1 MAIYHLS
8 YKTGT
13 RAGGQ
18 SAGAK
23 YAYLTRTEQYEG
35 GSEQVAYVEHAHYP
49 SYVSDPADFW
59 KAADAY
65 ERANG
70 SLFVEVEVALP
81 KELDEQQRLE
91 LAREYAEWLSY
102 KMPTRETDALADGPL
117 PYTIALHK
125 GHEGGNPHAH
135 IMLNERPTD
144 GVERTLETTFK
155 RANREHPEL
164 GGAAKSVAF
173 KHTNTVNE
181 VRQEWELKANAALE
195 RAGHEARIDHRSYA
209 EQGVEREPGV
219 HMGHRATAMERRGE
233 QTERGDEQRA
243 IQERN
248 REREQAAELARERAE
263 FDARVERMKER
274 LVREGYEES
283 TKMNG
288 RVESTLEKGGKQ
300 ATLVMNHE
308 QKKYALVFDEQPQK
322 VSLAQVKNEFVLER
336 QPMAFSELK
345 TGDEASVRPRGE
357 EVSLYVGLVSAGHLK
372 AQKEKERAE
381 QEEQARE
388 REREKEREKER
399 EQQRQQEERA
409 RQNAQAIK
417 QEVEAQNKAYREA
430 GWVQQQHM
438 VTGKVA
444 SVREVGDARVV
455 VVASEYSKSYAVMVN
470 AEERSAS
477 VKVNDKDKAELV
489 MERAATPLKRGDSA
503 YADIQGRFICRDY
516 TEASYEKQRIQ
527 RAMDRDNGWDR

>member
-1 MAIYHLS
+1 
-8 YKTGT
+8 
-13 RAGGQ
+13 
-18 SAGAK
+18 
-23 YAYLTRTEQYEG
+23 
-35 GSEQVAYVEHAHYP
+35 
-49 SYVSDPADFW
+49 
-59 KAADAY
+59 
-65 ERANG
+65 
-70 SLFVEVEVALP
+70 
-81 KELDEQQRLE
+81 
-91 LAREYAEWLSY
+91 
-102 KMPTRETDALADGPL
+102 
-117 PYTIALHK
+117 
-125 GHEGGNPHAH
+125 
-135 IMLNERPTD
+135 MLNERPTD
-144 GVERTLETTFK
+144 GVERTLEATFK
-155 RANREHPEL
+155 RANSEHPEL
-164 GGAAKSVAF
+164 GGAPKSVAF
-173 KHTNTVNE
+173 KHADTVNE

-195 RAGHEARIDHRSYA
+195 RAGHDARIDSRSYA
-209 EQGVEREPGV
+209 EQGVDREPGV
-219 HMGHRATAMERRGE
+219 HLGHRATAMERRGE
-233 QTERGDEQRA
+233 QTERGDELRA

-263 FDARVERMKER
+263 FDARVERIKER

-372 AQKEKERAE
+372 VQKEKERDE

-388 REREKEREKER
+388 REREKVREQQR

-409 RQNAQAIK
+409 RQNAQAVK
-417 QEVEAQNKAYREA
+417 QEVEAQDKAYRDA
-430 GWVQQQHM
+430 GWRQQPM
-438 VTGKVA
+438 VTGQVA
-444 SVREVGDARVV
+444 SVKEVGEARVV
-455 VVASEYSKSYAVMVN
+455 VVVNEHHKAYMVMVN
-470 AEERSAS
+470 PEERTAS
-477 VKVNDKDKAELV
+477 VKVNEKGNAELV

-503 YADIQGRFICRDY
+503 YGNAQDRSVCRDY
-516 TEASYEKQRIQ
+516 TEASFEKQRVQ